1 MVAVVGEN
9 GSGKSTWLRI
19 LAGVLRPDA
28 SRPRRDPPQAVVLDD
43 AFTVDQHVRYFQ
55 AAHAHRRTG
64 PAAELIGRL
73 GCAG

>member
-1 MVAVVGEN
+1 VSSARTPAGRVAI
-9 GSGKSTWLRI
+9 R
-19 LAGVLRPDA
+19 
-28 SRPRRDPPQAVVLDD
+28 PQAVVLDD